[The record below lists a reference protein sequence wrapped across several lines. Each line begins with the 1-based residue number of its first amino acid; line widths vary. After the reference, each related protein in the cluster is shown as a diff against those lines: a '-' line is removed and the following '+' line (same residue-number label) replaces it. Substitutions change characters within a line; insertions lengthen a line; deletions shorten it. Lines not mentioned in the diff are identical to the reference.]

1 MAKSARV
8 QRPWIA
14 LRHPD
19 RSPGRVALG
28 AAMILGAAALAVSAQ
43 AEAPMEIAK
52 ARIAEHQKLP
62 VFTAP
67 GVAFD
72 AKACIAGKKMM
83 SIPLT
88 MTNPYSVTTNNAM
101 AAAAKDV
108 GLPYSTWTNQ
118 LRVDQWIA
126 GISDAV
132 SEKDTLVNLWSG
144 VNPDVLVPQIKAAT
158 AAGVKVV
165 STDTYDFTQTPNPA
179 LSAAALSDHSLAAQ
193 LLADI
198 AFVDTD
204 GKPNVLMI
212 GSDEI
217 KATRPMIKAMKDEL
231 AALCPTCAVEHLNVP
246 APEWATKIQAGVQAA
261 LIANPKINF
270 ILPVYDSMTQFVIPA
285 LRITNRMGAVKI
297 ASADGTPFVI
307 DMVRNGQIAA
317 DVGSSLGWLGY
328 AGLDAA
334 MREMC
339 GLPMVHRLNTPFFV
353 FDQSNA
359 ATAGVPANY
368 NDGYGNSHIA
378 GFRKLWGLQ

>member
-1 MAKSARV
+1 
-8 QRPWIA
+8 
-14 LRHPD
+14 
-19 RSPGRVALG
+19 
-28 AAMILGAAALAVSAQ
+28 
-43 AEAPMEIAK
+43 
-52 ARIAEHQKLP
+52 
-62 VFTAP
+62 
-67 GVAFD
+67 
-72 AKACIAGKKMM
+72 
-83 SIPLT
+83 
-88 MTNPYSVTTNNAM
+88 
-101 AAAAKDV
+101 
-108 GLPYSTWTNQ
+108 
-118 LRVDQWIA
+118 VDQWIA

-368 NDGYGNSHIA
+368 NDGYGNSHVA